1 MGSTLMSYSPLLITH
16 LHVSNFDTRKDILV
30 IDYLVS
36 LSPMGYIHIGSLL
49 ALNVTIHDLHN
60 EIMVLWNEKV
70 KLTFKQLNYRA
81 KEQMTFDHEC
91 SRPSIRTYLSAKAGT
106 DSATVRVTWL

>member
-1 MGSTLMSYSPLLITH
+1 
-16 LHVSNFDTRKDILV
+16 
-30 IDYLVS
+30 
-36 LSPMGYIHIGSLL
+36 MGYMHMGSLL

-81 KEQMTFDHEC
+81 KEQMTFDHDALG
-91 SRPSIRTYLSAKAGT
+91 PP
-106 DSATVRVTWL
+106 

>member
-1 MGSTLMSYSPLLITH
+1 M
-16 LHVSNFDTRKDILV
+16 SNFDTRKDILV
-30 IDYLVS
+30 FDYLVPC
-36 LSPMGYIHIGSLL
+36 SPMGYMHMGSLL

-81 KEQMTFDHEC
+81 MEQMTFDHDALG
-91 SRPSIRTYLSAKAGT
+91 PP
-106 DSATVRVTWL
+106 